1 MDNSSSSGTTSPSQT
16 GKGVWQGEVVPLEDE
31 LSIYLV
37 VRRDTDGTSSAFI
50 RNPERNL
57 WGGVQFRV
65 LLEGRAVR
73 LLNRANGGDG
83 LHGTYSPEADM
94 ILLEIPGRG
103 VTLPLARR
111 NRNTAPRLY
120 ARTSAMDMY
129 TYERPSQEDDG
140 WATASLDEVG
150 LDPDPIEALVQ
161 SVLDTDPIAARVACI
176 HSILL
181 ARHGKLVLE
190 EYFNGFDRER
200 PHDLRSASKTFAS
213 ILIGAAMD
221 QRAAFDVHTP
231 LYSLF
236 PEYDVLNEDTR
247 AYGTGGG

>member
-1 MDNSSSSGTTSPSQT
+1 
-16 GKGVWQGEVVPLEDE
+16 
-31 LSIYLV
+31 
-37 VRRDTDGTSSAFI
+37 
-50 RNPERNL
+50 
-57 WGGVQFRV
+57 
-65 LLEGRAVR
+65 
-73 LLNRANGGDG
+73 
-83 LHGTYSPEADM
+83 M

-221 QRAAFDVHTP
+221 QRAAFDVHTS